1 MSIVSRITFSHIRD
15 TIRSLGHTSRPLL
28 GRWSLSENRD
38 IAKVVKYANEDHC
51 GPCGEMISIHAKDKS
66 SYDQEKLLAIEYSLI
81 SMNTPDK

>member
-28 GRWSLSENRD
+28 GRWSLNENRD

-51 GPCGEMISIHAKDKS
+51 GPCGEMKSIHTSNES
-66 SYDQEKLLAIEYSLI
+66 SHNQENILEIEYSLI
-81 SMNTPDK
+81 SMNMPNK